1 MSAFDS
7 AFLRRL
13 RRNSADFLG
22 QRALET
28 PNCLPF
34 LYTSVS
40 ASRSIHVEAVRR
52 PKSLILPFPTEVYTP
67 P

>member
-7 AFLRRL
+7 AFLRRP

-28 PNCLPF
+28 PNCFPGRGRE
-34 LYTSVS
+34 VS
-40 ASRSIHVEAVRR
+40 FVVFGRCLGGRG
-52 PKSLILPFPTEVYTP
+52 
-67 P
+67 

>member
-13 RRNSADFLG
+13 KRNSADFLG

-28 PNCLPF
+28 PNCLPAKRINISDTVKTF
-34 LYTSVS
+34 VS
-40 ASRSIHVEAVRR
+40 KVATQSSR
-52 PKSLILPFPTEVYTP
+52 
-67 P
+67 

>member
-28 PNCLPF
+28 PNCLPVQGRG
-34 LYTSVS
+34 VS
-40 ASRSIHVEAVRR
+40 NTVITFVSKIATKSSRRLKIL
-52 PKSLILPFPTEVYTP
+52 KSCL
-67 P
+67 